1 MDKKRTLT
9 YVWQALVIIVTV
21 SAVIILS
28 TLEGAWF
35 NSISKGSV
43 DTKEYSSAEIA
54 KILSENSEDFDKAY
68 DTVFS
73 SEKLFENFNYERRII
88 AYSLSDQLKH
98 YEFEK
103 SDRNVLK
110 QVFKEYGM
118 RSISIQGDKDEP
130 LLICISFD
138 DGQGDYIKVIRIAD
152 GKEKTCKDY
161 YAETSDAYKC
171 AQYGNWYLLTPNVG
185 GNAQ

>member
-88 AYSLSDQLKH
+88 AYSLSNQLKH
-98 YEFEK
+98 YKLEK
-103 SDRNVLK
+103 SGITCLRAARGIACSIRRWRPSGGRRL
-110 QVFKEYGM
+110 EGRRRRPGRRPC
-118 RSISIQGDKDEP
+118 RSGRRRPASP
-130 LLICISFD
+130 
-138 DGQGDYIKVIRIAD
+138 
-152 GKEKTCKDY
+152 
-161 YAETSDAYKC
+161 
-171 AQYGNWYLLTPNVG
+171 
-185 GNAQ
+185 